1 MKCFPRKHEG
11 LSLNP
16 STPVKARRSGRQLRN
31 PSAACRVAPHPWG
44 LLTALMNPKSRKDP
58 VSTKQVESLE
68 EDARC

>member
-1 MKCFPRKHEG
+1 MKYFPRKHEG

-16 STPVKARRSGRQLRN
+16 STHVKARCSERQLCN

-44 LLTALMNPKSRKDP
+44 LLMTLVNPKSRKDP
-58 VSTKQVESLE
+58 VSIKQVESLE